1 MALGDLIEFNIHC
14 VSNKI
19 QFEEVTCY
27 SSCIYLSEF
36 FYVIRRKFGV
46 NSIGI
51 NSIGIDP
58 IR

>member
-1 MALGDLIEFNIHC
+1 MTLGDLIEFNIHC

-27 SSCIYLSEF
+27 SSCIDLSDF
-36 FYVIRRKFGV
+36 FFVIRRKFGV
-46 NSIGI
+46 H
-51 NSIGIDP
+51 SIGIDP

>member
-14 VSNKI
+14 VLNKI

-27 SSCIYLSEF
+27 SSYEIWVNI

-46 NSIGI
+46 NSIGV
-51 NSIGIDP
+51 DP
-58 IR
+58 TR

>member
-19 QFEEVTCY
+19 HFEEVTCY
-27 SSCIYLSEF
+27 SSCIDLSAF
-36 FYVIRRKFGV
+36 LYAIRRKFGV

-51 NSIGIDP
+51 DP

>member
-19 QFEEVTCY
+19 QFEDQVTCY
-27 SSCIYLSEF
+27 SSCIDLSDF
-36 FYVIRRKFGV
+36 LYVIGRKFGV

-51 NSIGIDP
+51 DP

>member
-27 SSCIYLSEF
+27 SSCIDLSEF
-36 FYVIRRKFGV
+36 VYVIRRKYGV
-46 NSIGI
+46 

>member
-27 SSCIYLSEF
+27 SSCIDLSDF
-36 FYVIRRKFGV
+36 LGGNLVLILLVLTLYDK
-46 NSIGI
+46 
-51 NSIGIDP
+51 
-58 IR
+58 

>member
-1 MALGDLIEFNIHC
+1 MVLCDLIEFYIHC
-14 VSNKI
+14 VSDKI

-27 SSCIYLSEF
+27 SSCIDLSEF
-36 FYVIRRKFGV
+36 FYVVRRKFGV

-51 NSIGIDP
+51 EL